1 MNQVSQVFS
10 RIMTLKEPDSCTF
23 LNPVTK
29 LQSYLVLGGHLEFC
43 KILLPC
49 FSTFV
54 GNRLGAIWKFQA
66 CKVFFFNDLKLSV
79 IDNNVGILFLIP
91 ESICFLQ
98 KILQRQ
104 QNKDRVW
111 TRSKVTT

>member
-1 MNQVSQVFS
+1 MALRNAG
-10 RIMTLKEPDSCTF
+10 CF
-23 LNPVTK
+23 LTK
-29 LQSYLVLGGHLEFC
+29 LHSYLVLGGHLQFC

-54 GNRLGAIWKFQA
+54 GNRLGAIWQFQA

-79 IDNNVGILFLIP
+79 IDNNDGIVVLIP

-104 QNKDRVW
+104 QNKDCVW